1 MSLWSRVAD
10 SEVLLLLHTT
20 CAVYIHTQLVTC
32 WIDIMLLTDVHTQL
46 VTCRIDSM
54 LLTDCILYSLCMFPS
69 PAVLCGHRWASEVVW
84 AGIWELRGCFR
95 RGLTWI
101 SCSLWLRLWLR
112 CWMFCPWVRIS
123 LYFSASRT
131 WSCWLLLCSSPWR
144 CCKAFRNSWNKQIV
158 LLWQPCH
165 VTMRCDG
172 LSTFKASWA
181 WRHLPIVPAAG
192 EPEGRRSSNAGPAWA
207 T

>member
-1 MSLWSRVAD
+1 MKQSDWLRGVAFAAHYLCCLY
-10 SEVLLLLHTT
+10 SHTVSYVPDRQH
-20 CAVYIHTQLVTC
+20 AAHG
-32 WIDIMLLTDVHTQL
+32 
-46 VTCRIDSM
+46 
-54 LLTDCILYSLCMFPS
+54 LYSL
-69 PAVLCGHRWASEVVW
+69 LCFHLQQSYVGTGGPRRWSEQ
-84 AGIWELRGCFR
+84 AFGSSEGCFR

-144 CCKAFRNSWNKQIV
+144 CCKAFRNSWNKQIM